1 MVVRN
6 QTTEIYQGN
15 TRILQFSVKDEDG
28 TSAKNL
34 TGYTAT
40 FCVART
46 NDEGVPLKKSPV
58 IDHSTTDASPQLIIT
73 DEPNGVVEFTFAAAD
88 TSNLAA
94 GEYYFELEVSDSA
107 SATLVV
113 ATGTLT
119 VYTNVNNA

>member
-6 QTTEIYQGN
+6 QSTEIYQGN

-34 TGYTAT
+34 TGYSAT
-40 FCVART
+40 FCAART
-46 NDEGVPLKKSPV
+46 NEEGTPLRKNPV
-58 IDHSTTDASPQLIIT
+58 IDHSTTDASPQLVIT
-73 DEPNGVVEFTFAAAD
+73 DGPGGVIEFTFASAD
-88 TSNLAA
+88 TTNLPA
-94 GEYYFELEVSDSA
+94 GDYYFELEVTDGALA
-107 SATLVV
+107 SLVV

>member
-28 TSAKNL
+28 TSAKDL

-94 GEYYFELEVSDSA
+94 GEYYFELEVTDA
-107 SATLVV
+107 AFGTLVV